1 MENMLKK
8 GKRLHKDEGNGEMKI
23 EEEENLIKKVLE
35 KGVGDEG
42 KLKKYWEAVHKGEG
56 KEEKK
61 IQKEKKDKIS

>member
-8 GKRLHKDEGNGEMKI
+8 GKRLHKGEGKGETKI

-42 KLKKYWEAVHKGEG
+42 KLKTYWEAVHKGEG

-61 IQKEKKDKIS
+61 IQKEKKDKI